1 MHSMPRSSGMS
12 WHETWRTRIAV
23 VSVHP
28 VYLSTGRGTANV
40 CKVVVWGTSAAAAEV
55 FSRDDGEPWPKD
67 REGQILGESELLPGM
82 SHVLSGLKGGT
93 IRFGC
98 LPLAST

>member
-1 MHSMPRSSGMS
+1 M
-12 WHETWRTRIAV
+12 
-23 VSVHP
+23 
-28 VYLSTGRGTANV
+28 

-98 LPLAST
+98 LPLASTYFFPVCSSFAVALSQ